1 MHGIKGATTP
11 YTHQDGHR
19 WGLGQGEVATQG
31 GQVDGLVGVHIPC
44 AGAPLS
50 GLLHPSVA
58 VSMARTLLRRREG
71 VVEGA
76 DVRLVGPAGRQCCVE
91 GA

>member
-1 MHGIKGATTP
+1 
-11 YTHQDGHR
+11 
-19 WGLGQGEVATQG
+19 LGRVRLPRRAARSTAWS
-31 GQVDGLVGVHIPC
+31 VSTYRALALRC
-44 AGAPLS
+44 R

-58 VSMARTLLRRREG
+58 VSMASTLLRRREG